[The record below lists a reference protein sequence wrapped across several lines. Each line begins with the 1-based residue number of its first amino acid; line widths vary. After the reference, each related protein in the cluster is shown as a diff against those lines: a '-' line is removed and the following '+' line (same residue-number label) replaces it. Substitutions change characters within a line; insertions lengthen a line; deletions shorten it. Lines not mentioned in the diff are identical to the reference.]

1 MSFIRL
7 EIVSKVTS
15 VEGSSGVGHSAD
27 GQISGSI
34 SHFQKKG
41 TTSDAPRATVSRNVE
56 LGHHENTTLLRVRH
70 DLLDVP
76 VGVALLHGEG
86 TLPQLGH
93 GGHLDGEGL
102 VVDEVPVEDVQLDPR
117 HGVDDALDGA
127 DGEVVA
133 SGIDHQRAVLEMMMR

>member
-1 MSFIRL
+1 M
-7 EIVSKVTS
+7 
-15 VEGSSGVGHSAD
+15 GHSAD

-41 TTSDAPRATVSRNVE
+41 TTSDAPRTTVSRNVK
-56 LGHHENTTLLRVRH
+56 LGHHENAALLRVRH